1 MINVI
6 NTQLLLCAWSFESF
20 ETTDFQAEGQ
30 SIISCPDVK
39 IIKALV
45 NSAGGHKSFG
55 GFHKSSFQKISFRL
69 CSKRAGREDGAQ

>member
-6 NTQLLLCAWSFESF
+6 NTLLLLCAWSFESF

-69 CSKRAGREDGAQ
+69 CSKRAGREEGAQ